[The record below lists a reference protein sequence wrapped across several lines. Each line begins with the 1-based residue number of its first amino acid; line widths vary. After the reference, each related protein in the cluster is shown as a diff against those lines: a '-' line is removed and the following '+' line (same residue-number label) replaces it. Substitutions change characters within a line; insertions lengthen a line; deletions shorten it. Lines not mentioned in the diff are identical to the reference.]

1 MPRWLKF
8 NPQRLPKVP
17 RSSCFQER
25 TCVSTTSPLKTKVC
39 EIEEWGC
46 WEHLERTKGSVS
58 KPKWNTAGFQLCYL
72 LHRTRS
78 QVTKQNE
85 AFCDRLRDIKE
96 FSAFL
101 AGHQLQASCILFW
114 PPRAV
119 DTGVP
124 LIREVHSYKFI
135 WYIFLLCFS
144 VYVCVVVVKGPRVA
158 VVTPHIDMGSL
169 VHHCVCQAH
178 WPTILLCHLSS
189 HHRTTEVTD
198 TCCCVCSHVGS
209 GPHACFGKRFSHW
222 ANPPSPSFTFTLLF
236 LLFGFGLCVFSGL

>member
-58 KPKWNTAGFQLCYL
+58 KPKWNTAGLQLCYL

-78 QVTKQNE
+78 LVTKQNQV
-85 AFCDRLRDIKE
+85 FCDRLHEVRNSQPPGQATSYKLPV
-96 FSAFL
+96 FSFDP
-101 AGHQLQASCILFW
+101 C
-114 PPRAV
+114 AV

-124 LIREVHSYKFI
+124 LIKEVYCYKFI
-135 WYIFLLCFS
+135 WYTFLLCFS
-144 VYVCVVVVKGPRVA
+144 VYVCVVVVKGPRES
-158 VVTPHIDMGSL
+158 VVTSHIDMGSL

-178 WPTILLCHLSS
+178 WPTILLCRLSP
-189 HHRTTEVTD
+189 HHR
-198 TCCCVCSHVGS
+198 
-209 GPHACFGKRFSHW
+209 
-222 ANPPSPSFTFTLLF
+222 NM
-236 LLFGFGLCVFSGL
+236 